1 MSDIEFVNG
10 LIVKTPTDK
19 TPDYVKAK
27 MSFKVQELIAW
38 LQSKN
43 EEWVNVEIK
52 ASKAGKWYC
61 AVDSWKPDKE
71 RSQPAP
77 SEPQK
82 ATGGARGF
90 DDDSDAIPFAPLSK
104 RSHF

>member
-52 ASKAGKWYC
+52 ASKAGKYY
-61 AVDSWKPDKE
+61 ASVDNWKPD
-71 RSQPAP
+71 QPSSAAEKP
-77 SEPQK
+77 KPADEVID
-82 ATGGARGF
+82 F
-90 DDDSDAIPFAPLSK
+90 DDAPF
-104 RSHF
+104 